1 MLILFFIIGS
11 TFLISLIAF
20 IGMITLSLKERLLSK
35 ILLILVAFSAG
46 ALMGGAFLHLLPE
59 AVSESADIEIFW
71 WVLGG
76 FIFFFLIEKVLH
88 WHHCHKTVHPHTF
101 GYMNLIGDAIHNF
114 TDGLIIAASF
124 IANPSLGIATTIV
137 IAAHEIPQEIGD
149 FGVLIYSVFKK
160 FRALILNFVAA
171 LTVVLGGLT
180 GYLISEFVQQ
190 SISFLLPLAAG
201 GFIYIASSD
210 LIPEIRKEA
219 EVRKSFLIFMTF
231 LVGILLMWIARFI

>member
-1 MLILFFIIGS
+1 
-11 TFLISLIAF
+11 
-20 IGMITLSLKERLLSK
+20 
-35 ILLILVAFSAG
+35 
-46 ALMGGAFLHLLPE
+46 MGGAFLHLLPE
-59 AVSESADIEIFW
+59 AVSKSADIEIFW

-124 IANPSLGIATTIV
+124 IASPSLGIATTIV

-149 FGVLIYSVFKK
+149 FGVLIYSGFRK
-160 FRALILNFVAA
+160 FRALFLNFVAA
-171 LTVVLGGLT
+171 LTVVIGGLT
-180 GYLISEFVQQ
+180 GYFISAFIQQ

-210 LIPEIRKEA
+210 LIPELRKEA
-219 EVRKSFLIFMTF
+219 EARKSFLIFMTF
-231 LVGILLMWIARFI
+231 LVGILLMWIVKFI